1 LPKEKVVSVEDIELL
16 RGQIEA
22 IALDRLKNYLGKDE
36 TQLIA
41 MKPEVLRHI
50 LQQAKISLQYEKE
63 MNVNNRVQA
72 QNYIRVFKIVAED
85 KKELRKLIKK
95 KLPEYFE

>member
-1 LPKEKVVSVEDIELL
+1 
-16 RGQIEA
+16 
-22 IALDRLKNYLGKDE
+22 
-36 TQLIA
+36 
-41 MKPEVLRHI
+41 
-50 LQQAKISLQYEKE
+50 